1 MISAEILAKY
11 LGRGDDALRLARK
24 AVEEVK
30 KTARCRAVEA
40 SARLVRENGR
50 LFAENTVLE
59 FEGKDI
65 ERLLENCDA
74 VYYFCATAGAE
85 TDRLIETLKLTDL
98 TLAYAVDLCAGLWV
112 DDYCDELEAKQRE
125 RLEKQ
130 GLTLTR
136 RFSCGYG
143 DMPLASQVNFIEA
156 LKADKF
162 LGIRLTEGGMM
173 IPSKTVS
180 AVAGIGRSRRD
191 FDRCA
196 VCVRRDSCEGGICN
210 DRL

>member
-1 MISAEILAKY
+1 MIAPETLAKY
-11 LGRGDDALRLARK
+11 LGRGEDALALAKR
-24 AVEEVK
+24 AVEQVGK
-30 KTARCRAVEA
+30 VAVCRAVEA
-40 SARLVRENGR
+40 TARLVRKDGR

-65 ERLLENCDA
+65 ARLLEGSDA
-74 VYYFCATAGAE
+74 VYYFCATIGAD
-85 TDRLIETLKLTDL
+85 TDRLIESLKLTDL

-112 DDYCDELEAKQRE
+112 DAYCDVLEEKQRA
-125 RLEKQ
+125 RLKEKNM
-130 GLTLTR
+130 TLTR

-143 DMPLASQVNFIEA
+143 DMPLSSQGAFIEA

-180 AVAGIGRSRRD
+180 AVAGIGYAENKAERRCD
-191 FDRCA
+191 
-196 VCVRRDSCEGGICN
+196 VCVKRGSCEGGFCG
-210 DRL
+210 D